1 MGFIKIF
8 SVSLFAQGLV
18 LVTGFINS
26 IIITRNLDLV
36 GRGKYA
42 LTMNIITILSLV
54 FGDGIYR
61 ANTYLVSLNRK
72 HLSKLISNSVIA
84 VSVIGALLLV
94 FIFLMTEGF
103 LQKLVPGLNL
113 SLLVL
118 AMSSV
123 IPLLFIRSFSGLF
136 LGLQRYYLFNF
147 FVFAPLVLY
156 CFFNIGLYFW
166 TDFTPLKVM
175 QNYLFSLSIIFI
187 IASFTISRV
196 ESVEFKP
203 NWKVGRQTLE
213 TGFKSSAST
222 IPLYLLFRVDI
233 FLINYFLGIDQA
245 GLYSI
250 AVVLSEL
257 LQKFANTSGTVIF
270 PKISGKD
277 KAKKGRSLSLKMV
290 LFVLAVG
297 VLFGLFF
304 WLMGEKLI
312 ILLYKEKFA
321 PAAGALYW
329 LLPGTIIMAVGKIF
343 LFSLWGRGF
352 PKVTVIVPI
361 AAFIVNTILNIMLIP
376 RLGIIGSAISTST
389 SYILFGLSLAL
400 YFFISDRY
408 EMSGQIEDVQA
419 GEA

>member
-42 LTMNIITILSLV
+42 LTMNIITILSLI

-72 HLSKLISNSVIA
+72 DLSKLISNSIIA
-84 VSVIGALLLV
+84 ISTIGALLLI
-94 FIFLMTEGF
+94 FIFVMTEGL

-113 SLLVL
+113 SLIVL
-118 AMSSV
+118 AVSSV

-136 LGLQRYYLFNF
+136 LGLQRYYFYNL

-156 CFFNIGLYFW
+156 CIFNVGLYFW
-166 TDFTPLKVM
+166 TDFTPMKVM
-175 QNYLFSLSIIFI
+175 QNYLFALSIIFI
-187 IASFTISRV
+187 IASVTISRV

-203 NWKVGRQTLE
+203 NLQVGKDTLR
-213 TGFKSSAST
+213 TGFKSSASS

-233 FLINYFLGIDQA
+233 FLVNYLLGTDQA

-250 AVVLSEL
+250 AVILSEL

-270 PKISGKD
+270 PKIAGKEQ
-277 KAKKGRSLSLKMV
+277 AGKKKSLSIKVV

-297 VLFGLFF
+297 LAFGLFF
-304 WLMGEKLI
+304 WLMGETI
-312 ILLYKEKFA
+312 IVFLYKENFA
-321 PAAGALYW
+321 PAAGALHW

-352 PKVTVIVPI
+352 PRVTVIVPVV
-361 AAFIVNTILNIMLIP
+361 AFIMNTILNLTLIP
-376 RLGIIGSAISTST
+376 RLGIIGSAISTSI
-389 SYILFGLSLAL
+389 SYVFFGLSLAF
-400 YFFISDRY
+400 YFFISDRFDV
-408 EMSGQIEDVQA
+408 EGQMDDVQTA
-419 GEA
+419 EA